1 MGKGKKESWQKLK
14 KLRNESVITF
24 DSIMS
29 ATTMYDT
36 LILFTLIK

>member
-14 KLRNESVITF
+14 KLRNEIVITF

-29 ATTMYDT
+29 ATTMYDI